1 MNVIFYCHCTNENL
15 LFRPAGYEQQATH
28 NVIGEMIKSRFVG
41 NGNGPRPNEI
51 VQVMRGDYNISI
63 SYWKAWR
70 SREVAQEYAKGSAG
84 ASYKMLPDY
93 LNKLVLANPGT
104 VTELHTVYDGGIGH
118 RFKYMFLAMGAS
130 ISGYQHMRPVIII
143 DGAHLNGKYAG
154 CLLTASAE
162 DGNYQVFPLAIG
174 IVDGENDS
182 AWEWFLKM
190 LSQFIPNNDN
200 VVFISDR
207 HSSIYHGISK
217 VCNKIEWLCSILHT
231 LKTNGVKK
239 LFL

>member
-1 MNVIFYCHCTNENL
+1 MNFNIVIWLCDTVTEKSFECKFYCHCTNENL
-15 LFRPAGYEQQATH
+15 PFRPAGYEQQATH

-51 VQVMRGDYNISI
+51 VQVMRGDYNVSI

-104 VTELHTVYDGGIGH
+104 VTELHTVYDGGVGH

-143 DGAHLNGKYAG
+143 DGAHLSGKYAG

-162 DGNYQVFPLAIG
+162 DGSGF
-174 IVDGENDS
+174 
-182 AWEWFLKM
+182 
-190 LSQFIPNNDN
+190 
-200 VVFISDR
+200 
-207 HSSIYHGISK
+207 
-217 VCNKIEWLCSILHT
+217 
-231 LKTNGVKK
+231 
-239 LFL
+239 